1 MRHRKTI
8 NILNRPAE
16 HRKVLLA
23 NLAGSLFEKK
33 RIKTTHAKAKAAQ
46 QFVERLI
53 TIAKSDT
60 LHARRLVLS
69 RVRHKSVM
77 QLLFNDVAP
86 TYSDRNG
93 GYTRVMRLGRRPGD
107 GAEVS
112 ILELVGF
119 EEAMKKRAKDKKEK
133 AAKATKETTPEVK
146 KDEKTSPDTEKN
158 VEDGKIIAAQE
169 DTVEEGKEKISTED
183 SESSSEET
191 DKPEQKKS

>member
-183 SESSSEET
+183 SDSSSEET
-191 DKPEQKKS
+191 DNPEQKKS